1 MELAIGSRFSER
13 TGTAAH
19 PTIRLRAKSPV
30 HIGIR
35 VALNPALVLARG
47 LIEGFDQ
54 LAFDGSEFFLGQ
66 PTLAMHFSYLH
77 QQSMVVFGRILT
89 IAKPC
94 SNAE

>member
-1 MELAIGSRFSER
+1 VQKL
-13 TGTAAH
+13 
-19 PTIRLRAKSPV
+19 PV
-30 HIGIR
+30 SIGIR
-35 VALNPALVLARG
+35 DALNLALVIARG

-66 PTLAMHFSYLH
+66 PTLAMHFSHLH

-94 SNAE
+94 SNTE